1 MFELPKELFEV
12 ELNNLEDIEIKPR
25 LHNDG
30 WCIYYNFKK
39 KMGYDQCIWI
49 SLIIDKNNKF
59 EFHYCS
65 NINSNN
71 FEIQTVQKRMEV
83 VANYLEVLGYKLYE

>member
-12 ELNNLEDIEIKPR
+12 ELKNLEDIVIEPR
-25 LHNDG
+25 GDDG
-30 WCIYYNFKK
+30 GWYVYYNFKK
-39 KMGYDQCIWI
+39 KMGYDQCIWV
-49 SLIIDKNNKF
+49 SVIIDKKNRF

-65 NINSNN
+65 NINSND

-83 VANYLEVLGYKLYE
+83 VANFLEVLGYKLYG